1 MGKRVGKSRDC
12 CSSASH
18 SCTFFLTLPSPP
30 GLLRYEIKAPSRL
43 LLSMNSKGK
52 KKIRKTKKKKK
63 KKKKQSRS

>member
-30 GLLRYEIKAPSRL
+30 GLLRHEIKAPSRL
-43 LLSMNSKGK
+43 LLRMNSKEK
-52 KKIRKTKKKKK
+52 NKIRKKKKK